1 MSLTNQEVL
10 ELVKNA
16 KKNVKS
22 LTHISNKADLTFED
36 KVKISLCKHFVKYMN
51 EKRISLTALSA
62 ELKLPKSRVSEIVN
76 YKIKKFTLNK
86 LMINMFKLAELSPK
100 TSEFLAFI
108 EGAFEVPQMPVN
120 DTKKLT
126 KQMRDIKIHGNQSPY
141 LRA

>member
-10 ELVKNA
+10 DLVKNA
-16 KKNVKS
+16 KRNIKD

-51 EKRISLTALSA
+51 EKRISLTALSS

-76 YKIKKFTLNK
+76 YKIKKFTLQK
-86 LMINMFKLAELSPK
+86 LMLNMFKLAELSPK
-100 TSEFLAFI
+100 TREFLAFI
-108 EGAFEVPQMPVN
+108 EGAFEVPQMNVN

-126 KQMRDIKIHGNQSPY
+126 KQMKDIKIHGSQSPY
-141 LRA
+141 LRT